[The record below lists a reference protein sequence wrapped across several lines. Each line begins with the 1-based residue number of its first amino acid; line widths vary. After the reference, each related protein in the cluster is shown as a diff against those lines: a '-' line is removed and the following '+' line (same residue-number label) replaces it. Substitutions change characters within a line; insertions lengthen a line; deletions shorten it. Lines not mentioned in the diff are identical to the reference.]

1 MEDLVVE
8 LQESEP
14 GRDPLAPRLDACMP
28 QLAACQGRWGPSG
41 VTRIGAIMNHPRE
54 WFQPKVVGIGWSPR
68 TWEGWA
74 IIASVIAIG
83 AVIGRVN
90 F

>member
-1 MEDLVVE
+1 MEAVW
-8 LQESEP
+8 
-14 GRDPLAPRLDACMP
+14 A
-28 QLAACQGRWGPSG
+28 
-41 VTRIGAIMNHPRE
+41 
-54 WFQPKVVGIGWSPR
+54 WSPR

-90 F
+90 FCRQRAIGRLLASMNTA